1 LLILL
6 IIFIA
11 YILIYKDLRLVN
23 VALFVILLFTL
34 QLSYAEIKNLS
45 NRKIIIGKTGQTAII
60 SVVKDK
66 KIIHFTMGT
75 KNEIISKSILN
86 YRLFN
91 HISEEQFVDL
101 DQVKNKTNTV
111 INGAFVRKF
120 SNNSYFIG
128 IGGKQIFINQMPN
141 LAFTSKDESIFVL
154 PNWLMLKGLNQEFN
168 KNAQLVILNDSKINN
183 TRSIEDESKNLKK
196 TYFVNRQG
204 AFVQDL

>member
-1 LLILL
+1 
-6 IIFIA
+6 
-11 YILIYKDLRLVN
+11 
-23 VALFVILLFTL
+23 
-34 QLSYAEIKNLS
+34 
-45 NRKIIIGKTGQTAII
+45 
-60 SVVKDK
+60 
-66 KIIHFTMGT
+66 MGT

-111 INGAFVRKF
+111 INGAFVRKL

-141 LAFTSKDESIFVL
+141 LTFTSEDESIFVL